1 MANKTAELVIPEV
14 KLPHFDAA
22 LLDAANKRLQR
33 AQLFVIKND
42 ADFEAASNE
51 LKDLT
56 AFERMAESGMEQS
69 LRPLA
74 DAVKKIRALWKPTVK
89 VATKARTIM
98 KKHIAEYLDKK
109 EAARRLM
116 QQQADAQAR
125 LERERLEKLAVK
137 ADAKGQVDKAATLA
151 QQAAMTVAPVVRA
164 DAPKIAGQSVREAW
178 LFQIEDASLLPRE
191 YLKPDEQKIRG
202 YVNAMKADA
211 VIAGVRI
218 YSEKRIASGA

>member
-14 KLPHFDAA
+14 KLPQFDAA
-22 LLDAANKRLQR
+22 LLDSANKRLQR
-33 AQLFVIKND
+33 AQLYVIKSD
-42 ADFEAASNE
+42 ADYEAASNE

-56 AFERMAESGMEQS
+56 AFERMCESGMEQS

-74 DAVKKIRALWKPTVK
+74 DAVKKIRGLWKPTVE

-98 KKHIAEYLDKK
+98 KKHIADYLDKK
-109 EAARRLM
+109 EAARRLL
-116 QQQADAQAR
+116 QQQADTQAR

-137 ADAKGQVDKAATLA
+137 ADAKGYVDKAATLA

-178 LFQIEDASLLPRE
+178 LFQIEDASLLPRQF
-191 YLKPDEQKIRG
+191 LKPDEQKIRA
-202 YVNAMKADA
+202 YVNAMKAEA
-211 VIAGVRI
+211 SITGVRI